1 MNQIEI
7 TNEDINSW
15 HPLFVV
21 PCYDQQITQSF
32 FLSFIELV
40 KQAEKIGL
48 KYDLLTLS
56 DSLIS
61 RSRNRAVQYFLSN
74 KEYTHLFFIDADTEF
89 SFESVIKLLW
99 ANKDVIGGAPPF
111 KCFYNGK
118 LKFVVNFE
126 KNPKNATVDRDFIK
140 VHDIGTGFTLIKRS
154 VFNSLI
160 EKYPELKYE
169 DDFNKD
175 IDNLYNFFNPH
186 IDPIEKRYLSEGH
199 AFCRYW
205 REIGGEIWIDPT
217 IEMGHLGRFMYKGTL
232 ANLDSH
238 NVIL

>member
-1 MNQIEI
+1 MSQIEI
-7 TNEDINSW
+7 TNDNVNQW

-21 PCYDQQITQSF
+21 PCYDQQITQPF

-48 KYDLLTLS
+48 RYGILTLA

-74 KEYTHLFFIDADTEF
+74 KEYTHIFFIDADTEF
-89 SFESVIKLLW
+89 EFSSVLKLLW
-99 ANKDVIGGAPPF
+99 ADKDVIAGAPPY
-111 KCFYNGK
+111 KEIYDGK

-126 KNPKNATVDRDFIK
+126 EDMKKATVDRDFIK
-140 VHDIGTGFTLIKRS
+140 VHDVGTGFTVIKRF
-154 VFNSLI
+154 VFDKLI
-160 EKYPELKYE
+160 QHYPELKYE

-186 IDPIEKRYLSEGH
+186 IDPVEKRYLSEGH

-205 REIGGEIWIDPT
+205 REIGGEIWVDPT
-217 IEMGHLGRFMYKGTL
+217 IEMGHFGRFMYKGTL
-232 ANLDSH
+232 SDLDSH
-238 NVIL
+238 AALK